1 MTSFFSLFGLRD
13 GLVGG
18 MDFSMQDTHVHDIMQ
33 MMMDSGEVYT
43 RESLKKAIINKFGV
57 ATTYCS
63 CSVNMMTPEG
73 AIDFLESRG
82 KFIPSEA
89 GFFTDESKK
98 CSH

>member
-1 MTSFFSLFGLRD
+1 MHLP
-13 GLVGG
+13 
-18 MDFSMQDTHVHDIMQ
+18 MQDTHVHDIMQ
-33 MMMDSGEVYT
+33 MMMDTGEVYT
-43 RESLKKAIINKFGV
+43 RKSLKTAIMDKFGV

-63 CSVNMMTPEG
+63 CSVNMMAPDA

-82 KFIPSEA
+82 KFIPSEE